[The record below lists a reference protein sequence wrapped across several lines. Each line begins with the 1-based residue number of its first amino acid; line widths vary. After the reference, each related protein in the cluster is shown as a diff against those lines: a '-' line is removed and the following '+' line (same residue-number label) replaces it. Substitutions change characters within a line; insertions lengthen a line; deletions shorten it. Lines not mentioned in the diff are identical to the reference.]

1 MFIKIIKLYVRKLTC
16 VFKLVELKYTHLLY
30 SYYLLI
36 ICCIHVECN
45 FIIGNNNDMDDD
57 VQMISFKILSDLSED
72 RYNDDSSDSL
82 FQAPT
87 IEDSYFIHEYI
98 FYP

>member
-1 MFIKIIKLYVRKLTC
+1 MFIKIIKLYVTKLTC

-30 SYYLLI
+30 FYYLLI
-36 ICCIHVECN
+36 NCCIHVECN
-45 FIIGNNNDMDDD
+45 FIIGNNNDMDDY

-72 RYNDDSSDSL
+72 CYNDDSSDSL

-87 IEDSYFIHEYI
+87 I

>member
-1 MFIKIIKLYVRKLTC
+1 
-16 VFKLVELKYTHLLY
+16 
-30 SYYLLI
+30 
-36 ICCIHVECN
+36 
-45 FIIGNNNDMDDD
+45 MDDD